1 MLSLELQAGGLKED
15 QREDLWVQRKRN
27 IKFVGAR
34 DEDAEDK
41 VRWKRMI
48 GCSTKMENRSRAAVG
63 CF

>member
-1 MLSLELQAGGLKED
+1 MELQAGGLKED

-27 IKFVGAR
+27 INLVGAR

-48 GCSTKMENRSRAAVG
+48 GCSPKWKIGVEWQSDV
-63 CF
+63 FEI